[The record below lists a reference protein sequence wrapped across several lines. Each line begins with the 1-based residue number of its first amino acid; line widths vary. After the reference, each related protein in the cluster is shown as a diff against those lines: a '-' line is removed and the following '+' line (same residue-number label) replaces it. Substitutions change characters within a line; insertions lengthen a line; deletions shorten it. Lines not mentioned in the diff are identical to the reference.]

1 MLSLIA
7 RVTRARTTREIGA
20 RGSPH
25 PAPREGIARGDA
37 RRYGAGDR
45 RTLGAD
51 FHDAAVRAAAR
62 EARRR
67 GRHRQPNPA
76 VRRARRQRRG
86 GSRQRRGPRER
97 GLHRARGGA
106 SRRRTREYRATCE
119 RRGAFEK
126 ERRRRRR
133 RARGSSARTRQ
144 HRVRSR
150 HVFARPCLWID
161 LTNDPAGFDRDSF
174 IGGHGFKRV
183 FIVKCSRVSKARR
196 ADRSLCHDLCVT
208 IDLSVGARLPSHF
221 PPRAT
226 RPTPRPPHSAQM
238 SPRATRSKASA
249 EETTKPENVDAPAAA
264 AVVEVRAPLDAPP
277 PRSRPFEPPWKRV

>member
-1 MLSLIA
+1 MI
-7 RVTRARTTREIGA
+7 TRARTTREIGA
-20 RGSPH
+20 RGSPT
-25 PAPREGIARGDA
+25 PRAARGDRA
-37 RRYGAGDR
+37 RGRATIR
-45 RTLGAD
+45 RGRSTHPRRGLS
-51 FHDAAVRAAAR
+51 
-62 EARRR
+62 RRR
-67 GRHRQPNPA
+67 GS
-76 VRRARRQRRG
+76 RRG
-86 GSRQRRGPRER
+86 ARGAAPGTSPPTQPRGASRSTTASRRIASETRAAR
-97 GLHRARGGA
+97 AWTASCARGGE
-106 SRRRTREYRATCE
+106 SSTDEGVSSDVRTTGRVRE
-119 RRGAFEK
+119 GAAAAK
-126 ERRRRRR
+126 TT
-133 RARGSSARTRQ
+133 RARVECADASAP
-144 HRVRSR
+144 RSIT
-150 HVFARPCLWID
+150 ARFRAAVPLWID

>member
-1 MLSLIA
+1 MQKYVPLPLAYCSLNLRMTSRFFSDAVVASFRAGDGRSGEGGGGGRGQRDGRKIDPTIHTATACYHSSREGNTCADDARDRRAGIA
-7 RVTRARTTREIGA
+7 
-20 RGSPH
+20 S

-150 HVFARPCLWID
+150 HVFARPCR
-161 LTNDPAGFDRDSF
+161 AVDRPD
-174 IGGHGFKRV
+174 
-183 FIVKCSRVSKARR
+183 
-196 ADRSLCHDLCVT
+196 
-208 IDLSVGARLPSHF
+208 
-221 PPRAT
+221 
-226 RPTPRPPHSAQM
+226 
-238 SPRATRSKASA
+238 
-249 EETTKPENVDAPAAA
+249 E
-264 AVVEVRAPLDAPP
+264 
-277 PRSRPFEPPWKRV
+277 